1 MDEVKGL
8 TVIMPCYNEAG
19 SLRSFLPEILNIA
32 GPMGW
37 RVIAVDD
44 GSTDESAIILE
55 SMSANYPELSVMRH
69 NTNKG
74 YGAALKTGIQN
85 TVTEFAVT
93 IDADGQHFP
102 EDIPRLAE
110 KQKQTDAD
118 LVIGSRA
125 DHGAGGRYRSA
136 GKWAIRKVAHI
147 LTETQVSDLNSG
159 MKLFRT
165 VKAKELIRL
174 CPDSMAFSD
183 VLTLSFVA
191 ERNLV
196 VEEPIRIRPRSSGVS
211 TIGIGTAFDTLHEIL
226 NIVMLFNPIRIF
238 LPIAILMFM
247 LGLLWGIPIMI
258 AGRGVSVG
266 AALLMLTGV
275 MVFLLG
281 LIAEQL
287 SKLRKGDA
295 NSAVSPGNISLR
307 MNEGAENTKADP

>member
-1 MDEVKGL
+1 MNEAKGL

-19 SLRSFLPEILNIA
+19 SLRSFLPEVLNLA
-32 GPMGW
+32 GPQGW
-37 RVIAVDD
+37 RMIAVDD
-44 GSTDESAIILE
+44 GSTDESAVILE
-55 SMSANYPELSVMRH
+55 AMSAHYPELRVIRH

-74 YGAALKTGIQN
+74 YGAALKTGIKN

-102 EDIPRLAE
+102 DDIPRLIQ
-110 KQKQTDAD
+110 KQKETDAD
-118 LVIGSRA
+118 LVVGSRT
-125 DHGAGGRYRSA
+125 DHSAGGRYRSA

-165 VKAKELIRL
+165 GKAKELIRL

-183 VLTLSFVA
+183 VLTLSFTA

-196 VEEPIRIRPRSSGVS
+196 VEEPIRIRPRTSGAS
-211 TIGIGTAFDTLHEIL
+211 TIGITTAFDTLHEIL

-238 LPIAILMFM
+238 LPIAMLMFM

-295 NSAVSPGNISLR
+295 NSAVSEGNVPLR
-307 MNEGAENTKADP
+307 MSEDTENTKADS